1 MSRSRLEGEKKMA
14 EETYEAP
21 EITVLGEITDM
32 TQSKPGIFFDFPFSA
47 EGNSHRHHHGS

>member
-1 MSRSRLEGEKKMA
+1 MKMA

-32 TQSKPGIFFDFPFSA
+32 TQSKPGIFFDFPHA
-47 EGNSHRHHHGS
+47 GEGKTHHHHGS